1 LQASNKATGKA
12 GDKKMIKNLPLALAL
27 AAILGGGMMMMKRSD
42 AGQTGFRNLAS
53 AERMVLQETSGMSPA
68 CSGQTWP
75 NISAECLKHANVQQ
89 SALAVRPV
97 RVAAL

>member
-1 LQASNKATGKA
+1 
-12 GDKKMIKNLPLALAL
+12 MIKNLPLALAL
-27 AAILGGGMMMMKRSD
+27 AAILGGGLMMLKHSD
-42 AGQTGFRNLAS
+42 AGQTGARNLTS
-53 AERMVLQETSGMSPA
+53 AERIVTLKTDGMPSA

-97 RVAAL
+97 RVTAL